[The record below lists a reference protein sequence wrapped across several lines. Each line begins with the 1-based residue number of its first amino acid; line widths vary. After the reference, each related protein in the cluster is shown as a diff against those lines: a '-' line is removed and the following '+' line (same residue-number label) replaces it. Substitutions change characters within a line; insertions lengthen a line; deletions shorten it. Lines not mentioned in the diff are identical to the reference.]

1 MVLGGSC
8 PLISSVCKEPS
19 GSTRIRRVRAASM
32 RTLTCSRSGTSGP
45 GMELFKAGLDSK
57 RTACAKADAPSRSDA
72 AATKNRNAR
81 RIRRPAY
88 IAAFFANCG
97 EANDVM
103 HVQFCERSPVSHR
116 HMRLPCF
123 STNTQSKRSEEH
135 TSELQSRLHL
145 VCRLLLEKKKNDPD
159 AYFCEIGLTRCA
171 HRE

>member
-72 AATKNRNAR
+72 AATKNR
-81 RIRRPAY
+81 
-88 IAAFFANCG
+88 
-97 EANDVM
+97 
-103 HVQFCERSPVSHR
+103 
-116 HMRLPCF
+116 
-123 STNTQSKRSEEH
+123 SEEH
-135 TSELQSRLHL
+135 TSELQSHSDL
-145 VCRLLLEKKKNDPD
+145 VCRLLLEKK
-159 AYFCEIGLTRCA
+159 
-171 HRE
+171 

>member
-1 MVLGGSC
+1 
-8 PLISSVCKEPS
+8 
-19 GSTRIRRVRAASM
+19 M
-32 RTLTCSRSGTSGP
+32 RTLQCSRGGTSGP

-72 AATKNRNAR
+72 AATKNRNAS

-123 STNTQSKRSEEH
+123 STNTQSKSFVNTLAARQLASG
-135 TSELQSRLHL
+135 SGSFPARLTG
-145 VCRLLLEKKKNDPD
+145 CRVK
-159 AYFCEIGLTRCA
+159 R
-171 HRE
+171 